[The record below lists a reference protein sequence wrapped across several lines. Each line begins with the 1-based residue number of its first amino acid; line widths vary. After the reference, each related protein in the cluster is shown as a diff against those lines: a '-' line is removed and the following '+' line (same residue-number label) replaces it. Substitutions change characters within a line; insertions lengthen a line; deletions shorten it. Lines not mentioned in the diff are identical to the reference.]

1 MKELN
6 KVLEM
11 QAHSRGVEEMRL
23 SIDAKSLITIGQD
36 GSIVCFAIEDKDHK
50 RTKDVKYSK
59 EILIEKSTQDELSQ
73 AIKSLKE
80 SIDLEKRNHQMLL
93 DKQSAENN
101 ARIEVISRE
110 IEEKKTIYDARNRQ
124 LQN

>member
-1 MKELN
+1 VKELN

>member
-59 EILIEKSTQDELSQ
+59 EILIEKSTQDELS
-73 AIKSLKE
+73 
-80 SIDLEKRNHQMLL
+80 
-93 DKQSAENN
+93 
-101 ARIEVISRE
+101 
-110 IEEKKTIYDARNRQ
+110 
-124 LQN
+124 